1 MACSGGLGAVPWG
14 ELHYLGVRHAGD
26 ATLGALMYCKTP
38 VWGGMPR
45 LISRQARGECAADLR
60 NELVRMVE
68 VVPADSDDVPA
79 LGFEVALALA
89 FF

>member
-1 MACSGGLGAVPWG
+1 
-14 ELHYLGVRHAGD
+14 
-26 ATLGALMYCKTP
+26 
-38 VWGGMPR
+38 MPR